1 MLVEKE
7 NDFRDQKGVEA
18 TTGSDR
24 CVYILNVNELNQ
36 AEEGLFQWDSSIVE
50 QCLRNKSFT
59 FDHRALVDYIGLLFL
74 TRTTGPSRRK
84 ICVAV
89 GPSNMALI
97 HGNTKRASNIIK
109 EITDLAGRLSN
120 A

>member
-1 MLVEKE
+1 MLVEKK

-50 QCLRNKSFT
+50 QCLCNKSFT
-59 FDHRALVDYIGLLFL
+59 FDHQAQVDYIGLLFL
-74 TRTTGPSRRK
+74 DPDNRTEPGGKNLCCRRSK
-84 ICVAV
+84 QYGVYPRKHATSV
-89 GPSNMALI
+89 K
-97 HGNTKRASNIIK
+97 HY
-109 EITDLAGRLSN
+109 
-120 A
+120 